1 MKSGM
6 NFITIVLSII
16 AIILSVYVLLTV
28 NVKKVTVIFNTNS
41 ENQLSSVEIKKGE
54 SINLPILER
63 DGYEFL
69 GWYIGEENVDSNY
82 KFDKLTYLNAKWEK
96 KSTVTSK
103 KYMVEFR
110 YESDT
115 CFNNCN
121 GNNNGCCG
129 CTHCN
134 RKMVNEGDKVTRP
147 TNPTRNGYM
156 FVEWQLDGQ
165 KYDFNTPVTKD
176 IKLVAV
182 WENND
187 PCKSGQCSAGGKPI
201 IYLYPEKEID
211 IEVKLGNLEDV
222 TTIYPKYN
230 NSWKIKAYPN
240 GKLIDKSTNRE
251 LYSLYWEG
259 KNYPSKVTNEG
270 FVIKGEDTSKF
281 LEEKLAILGLTERE
295 AEEFIIYW
303 LPQMEHNNY
312 NYIKFTDRKVIDNYM
327 PLEISPKPDTTIRIM
342 MEFKPLDE
350 NINVKEQKLEKVE
363 RKGFTVVEWGGSM
376 IGGKK
381 VN

>member
-41 ENQLSSVEIKKGE
+41 ENPLSSVEIKKGE

-69 GWYIGEENVDSNY
+69 GWYIGEEKVDSNY

-121 GNNNGCCG
+121 GKNNGCCG
-129 CTHCN
+129 CQRCN
-134 RKMVNEGDKVTRP
+134 KKMVNEGEKIERP
-147 TNPTRNGYM
+147 DNPVRTGYK
-156 FVEWQLDGQ
+156 FVGWQLDGHN
-165 KYDFNTPVTKD
+165 YDFNIPVTND
-176 IKLVAV
+176 ITLIAV
-182 WENND
+182 WEATSD
-187 PCKSGQCSAGGKPI
+187 VVARKPI
-201 IYLYPEKEID
+201 IYLYPDNETEV
-211 IEVKLGNLEDV
+211 EVKLNKKELL
-222 TTIYPKYN
+222 TTTYPKYN
-230 NSWKIKAYPN
+230 DSWSVLAKPN
-240 GKLIDKSTNRE
+240 GTLIDKNTGRN
-251 LYSLYWEG
+251 LYGLYWEG
-259 KNYPSKVTNEG
+259 KNYPSSVTNEG
-270 FVIKGEDTSKF
+270 FVIKGEDTASF
-281 LEEKLAILGLTERE
+281 LEEKLEILGLNERE

-303 LPQMEHNNY
+303 LPQMEHNKY
-312 NYIKFTDRKVIDNYM
+312 NYIKFTERSVIDKYM
-327 PLEISPKPDTTIRIM
+327 PLEITPKPDTLIRIT
-342 MEFKPLDE
+342 MEFKPLTE
-350 NINVKEQKLEKVE
+350 KINVKEQKLEKVE